1 MANSNQNQEIISH
14 GGARKGAGRP
24 KGSTD
29 KLRIADCFSI
39 EEREQLV
46 AQAKLLAFGDENTKP
61 NERVLL
67 ALIEQVYGKATQ
79 KIAGDDDGDPLRFI
93 EILRNGKIN
102 D

>member
-29 KLRIADCFSI
+29 KLRIADCFPV
-39 EEREQLV
+39 EEREQLITE
-46 AQAKLLAFGDENTKP
+46 AKLLAFGTATTKP
-61 NERVLL
+61 NERVLM
-67 ALIEQVYGKATQ
+67 ALIEQVYGKATM
-79 KIAGDDDGDPLRFI
+79 KIAGDEDLDPIKLIQIIKNGDST
-93 EILRNGKIN
+93 